1 MDVGQRIGEVRLET
15 AEGARVALS
24 DYLDRPTLVHLL
36 RYYG

>member
-1 MDVGQRIGEVRLET
+1 MDVGQRIGEIRLVT
-15 AEGARVALS
+15 AEGALVALS